1 MKLRPLLSSIAAT
14 LILSGY
20 SVVQPTQA
28 QPPVQLAQSIW
39 KKFTSTD
46 GRFTILMPGNPK
58 RESHTQNTK
67 IGPINIQLF
76 GVARQQEG
84 VAYIVAYADLPNS
97 IAQRANAQKVLDGSQ
112 EGALRFAQGKLL
124 NQRNISLSGY
134 PGREIEF
141 LNPDGVITKN
151 RVYLVNGRLYQ
162 IIVVT
167 KQETQKYL
175 SGSIAGFLNSFS
187 LVPRR

>member
-58 RESHTQNTK
+58 RERQTQNTK
-67 IGPINIQLF
+67 IGPINIQSF
-76 GVARQQEG
+76 AVERKQEG

-97 IAQRANAQKVLDGSQ
+97 IAQRANAQKVLDGSR
-112 EGALRFAQGKLL
+112 EGALRVAQGKLL

-141 LNPDGVITKN
+141 VNPKGLITKN

-162 IIVVT
+162 IVVVT

-187 LVPRR
+187 LIPRR